1 MRDFSQLG
9 GIMKIRNFLSG
20 VILGTALTILFSA
33 QHYGDK
39 IEEFT
44 AEHVN
49 IVVDLKAKQAK
60 QLEEA
65 WDYALEECP
74 ELFTGFM
81 ALQDENLE
89 LKQALLNATIKCE
102 WMIQDAEKE
111 RPECPEVVCFATVQE
126 MRSLIEQLT
135 ACENGYQ

>member
-1 MRDFSQLG
+1 MGF
-9 GIMKIRNFLSG
+9 RNFLRG
-20 VILGTALTILFSA
+20 LALGAVLATMFSA
-33 QHYGDK
+33 NHYGDK

-49 IVVDLKAKQAK
+49 IVVDLKTEQVK

-74 ELFTGFM
+74 ELFTNFM
-81 ALQDENLE
+81 ACQDENLE

-102 WMIQDAEKE
+102 WMLRDAENE
-111 RPECPEVVCFATVQE
+111 
-126 MRSLIEQLT
+126 
-135 ACENGYQ
+135 

>member
-1 MRDFSQLG
+1 MRLRSFLG
-9 GIMKIRNFLSG
+9 GLL
-20 VILGTALTILFSA
+20 LGIVLTTLFSA
-33 QHYGDK
+33 NHYSNK

-49 IVVDLKAKQAK
+49 IVVDLKTEQVK

-74 ELFTGFM
+74 ELFTNFM
-81 ALQDENLE
+81 ACQDENLE

-102 WMIQDAEKE
+102 WMLRDAENE
-111 RPECPEVVCFATVQE
+111 
-126 MRSLIEQLT
+126 
-135 ACENGYQ
+135 

>member
-1 MRDFSQLG
+1 MKLRSFLRGLVLG
-9 GIMKIRNFLSG
+9 
-20 VILGTALTILFSA
+20 ALVGALFSA
-33 QHYGDK
+33 NHYGDK

-74 ELFTGFM
+74 ELFTNFM
-81 ALQDENLE
+81 ACQDENLE

-102 WMIQDAEKE
+102 WMIRDAENE
-111 RPECPEVVCFATVQE
+111 RADTRE
-126 MRSLIEQLT
+126 
-135 ACENGYQ
+135 

>member
-1 MRDFSQLG
+1 MHLRSFLRGLVLG
-9 GIMKIRNFLSG
+9 GL
-20 VILGTALTILFSA
+20 LAALFSA
-33 QHYGDK
+33 NHYGDK

-74 ELFTGFM
+74 EMFTNFM
-81 ALQDENLE
+81 SCQDENLE

-102 WMIQDAEKE
+102 RSIRDAVKS
-111 RPECPEVVCFATVQE
+111 RPGFATVE
-126 MRSLIEQLT
+126 DMETLNKQLDSCLFEWKE
-135 ACENGYQ
+135 CETRE